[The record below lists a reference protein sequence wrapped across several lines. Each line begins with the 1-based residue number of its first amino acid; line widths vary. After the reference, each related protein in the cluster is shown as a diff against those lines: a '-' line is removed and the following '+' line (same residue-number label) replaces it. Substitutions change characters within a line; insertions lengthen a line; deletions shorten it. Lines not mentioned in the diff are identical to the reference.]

1 VCHNGF
7 KVIQR
12 GDLVEAELAHCSAET
27 VFEMLTMLGALLGC
41 TRLLDYVLDDEQSVA
56 RLVARFISGDRNF
69 AHLRKGRG

>member
-1 VCHNGF
+1 
-7 KVIQR
+7 
-12 GDLVEAELAHCSAET
+12 
-27 VFEMLTMLGALLGC
+27 MLTMLGALLGC